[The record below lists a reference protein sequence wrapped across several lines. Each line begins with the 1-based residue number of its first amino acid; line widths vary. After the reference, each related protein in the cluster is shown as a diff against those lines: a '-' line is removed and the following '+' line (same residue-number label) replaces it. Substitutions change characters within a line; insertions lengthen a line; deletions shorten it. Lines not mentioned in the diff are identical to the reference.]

1 MDTSQP
7 STPSTAVA
15 LATSTVISHPRGLYV
30 CFFTEMWERFSFYG
44 LKALLIF
51 YLTEHFLFS
60 DTAATDIFGSY
71 FTLVY
76 ALPVLGGLLADRY
89 LGHKQAVLFGGILLC
104 VGHFGMAF
112 EGHQSFVDASGQLV
126 VDHLALQT
134 FYLSL
139 AFIIVGVGFLK
150 PNISS
155 LVGSLYSRDDPRRDS
170 GFTLFYMG
178 INLGSAASALVCGY
192 IGQTWGW
199 AYGFGLAG
207 IGMLLGLLVF
217 VAGRQHLPDTLP
229 DMEGAGRGRR
239 RLGLIYCGALV
250 LVMVIW
256 WVVQHHGV
264 VGALLGMTGAAVAAA
279 LLWFCLAHDN
289 KVEREQLLAAISLIL
304 FSIIFFLCFQQSGSS
319 MNLFADRLVDRE
331 IAGWTIPA
339 SMFQSLNAIFI
350 ILLAPVLARL
360 WLALAR
366 RGWEP
371 STPVKFALAI
381 IQVGLGFAVMV
392 AGMMLADG
400 GKVAMVWLVLAYLL
414 FTTGE
419 LCLSPIGLS
428 MVTKLSIPRMVGV
441 MMGVWFLGSAA
452 AEYLAALIARLTS
465 QAPDVLGQDAQPY
478 IDTYGGIAWMAL
490 VTGALVLAATP
501 RIKAWMHSVH

>member
-1 MDTSQP
+1 MDTSEQP
-7 STPSTAVA
+7 LSATAVA
-15 LATSTVISHPRGLYV
+15 SQKTTPVSHPRGLYV

-60 DTAATDIFGSY
+60 DTEATDIFGSY

-89 LGHKQAVLFGGILLC
+89 LGHKQAVTFGAILLC

-112 EGHQSFVDASGQLV
+112 EGHQSFVDAGGQRV

-155 LVGSLYSRDDPRRDS
+155 LVGSLYQRNDPRRDS

-207 IGMLLGLLVF
+207 IGMLVGLLVF
-217 VAGRQHLPDTLP
+217 IGGRRHLPDTCP
-229 DMEGAGRGRR
+229 APATRGGRH
-239 RLGLIYCGALV
+239 GLIYTGALV
-250 LVMVIW
+250 LVLAIW
-256 WVVQHHGV
+256 WVVQHHSV
-264 VGALLGMTGAAVAAA
+264 VGALLGLTGAAVAAA

-289 KVEREQLLAAISLIL
+289 RVEREQLLAAISLIL

-319 MNLFADRLVDRE
+319 MNLFADRLVDRQL
-331 IAGWTIPA
+331 AGWTIPA

-350 ILLAPVLARL
+350 ILLAPLLARL
-360 WLALAR
+360 WLLLAR
-366 RGWEP
+366 RGLEP

-381 IQVGLGFAVMV
+381 LQVGLGFAAMV
-392 AGMMLADG
+392 AGMVLADG
-400 GKVAMVWLVLAYLL
+400 GKVAMGWLVLAYLL

-452 AEYLAALIARLTS
+452 AEYLAALIARMTA
-465 QAPDVLGQDAQPY
+465 QTPAALGQDAQPY

-490 VTGALVLAATP
+490 ATGVLVLLATP
-501 RIKAWMHSVH
+501 RIKTWMHAVH